1 MKTGTKELL
10 GLEDAFN
17 EWKGISKI
25 PERGAARRTSNIG
38 GKGFIKCSCKGKCNT
53 KSYSCK
59 NTVGF
64 VINAVTKEI
73 MIVLI
78 MIKLS
83 NLLHKV
89 CLS

>member
-10 GLEDAFN
+10 GLEDAFK
-17 EWKGISKI
+17 EWKGMSKI
-25 PERGAARRTSNIG
+25 PEKEAARRTSNIG

-53 KSYSCK
+53 NSCSCK

-64 VINAVTKEI
+64 VIHTVKKEI
-73 MIVLI
+73 MITLI
-78 MIKLS
+78 MTKLF
-83 NLLHKV
+83 NLLHKA